1 MYDLRITG
9 GTVFDASQGLAA
21 PADIFIQDGRIAAL
35 GPNLEGQARETLDV
49 DGRYVTPGLVDLH
62 THVYWGVSHYGID
75 ADETCLPRGVTTA
88 VDAGS
93 SGASTF
99 PGLRRY
105 VIEQPHTRLYAFL
118 HIAAAG
124 MFSNEGG
131 ESADER
137 LLDVDLAIDTVN
149 ANRDVIVGIKVRQT
163 ARLVGSLGARP
174 LRDAIRVA
182 EATNLP
188 VMLHIGLTPVP
199 LEDLLALLRPGDIV
213 THSFRGGISA
223 GLLDPDERV
232 RPAVRQARER
242 GVKFDIGHGTGSF
255 SFDSAERLLAQGFLP
270 DVISSDL
277 HFYSLP
283 GPVHD
288 LANVLSK
295 FLYLG
300 LSLEEVFARATLAPT
315 QAVQLAEGLGTLGTG
330 APADITVWEL
340 RYEAV
345 TFADALGHTRDAK
358 QRLEPVTVIQAGAV
372 VRSELLSQR
381 NAG

>member
-62 THVYWGVSHYGID
+62 THVYWGVSYYGID

-105 VIEQPHTRLYAFL
+105 VIEQSQTRLYAFL

-124 MFSNEGG
+124 MFSNEVG

-163 ARLVGSLGARP
+163 ARLVGSLGSRP

-213 THSFRGGISA
+213 THSFRGGISD

-242 GVKFDIGHGTGSF
+242 GIKFDIGHGSGSF

-277 HFYSLP
+277 HFFSLP

-315 QAVQLAEGLGTLGTG
+315 QAVQLAKGLGTLGTG
-330 APADITVWEL
+330 APADISVWEL
-340 RYEAV
+340 RDEAV
-345 TFADALGHTRDAK
+345 RFVDALGHTRDAK

-381 NAG
+381 NEE